1 MKIYGVRMENSK
13 SDDERYD
20 KCHIKMITLCTCV
33 KKKSMIRFDYGKN
46 NKIYLQK
53 EVTYEKKY

>member
-13 SDDERYD
+13 NDDEGYD

-33 KKKSMIRFDYGKN
+33 KKESMIRFDYSKN
-46 NKIYLQK
+46 NKTFCK
-53 EVTYEKKY
+53 RR

>member
-13 SDDERYD
+13 SDDERYG

-33 KKKSMIRFDYGKN
+33 KKKRMVRFNYGKN
-46 NKIYLQK
+46 DKAFCK
-53 EVTYEKKY
+53 RR

>member
-20 KCHIKMITLCTCV
+20 KCYIKMITLCTCV

-46 NKIYLQK
+46 NKIFCRRR
-53 EVTYEKKY
+53 